1 MRCNNNIAT
10 ATQVMKHN
18 AGRLSEVTDGSGRT
32 RLYYEN
38 RDDFIQSVSFY
49 DRNGRIKL
57 GGPSPTYETLKKM
70 FKNYKLCNKTIKW
83 KSSYYLF

>member
-1 MRCNNNIAT
+1 MAT

-38 RDDFIQSVSFY
+38 PDDFIESVSFY
-49 DRNGRIKL
+49 DRNGSIKL
-57 GGPSPTYETLKKM
+57 GGTSPTYEIFKK
-70 FKNYKLCNKTIKW
+70 NVQKLQTM
-83 KSSYYLF
+83 